1 MMNRKALLIISM
13 FVFIIFSQTTIA
25 QTKKKSDAERE
36 GLRGKVK
43 SVKEKYYEE
52 KRIFFGLVPIKEE
65 FWDEYKEFNNNGNI
79 KYEEKPS
86 YHGGNYRDREFY
98 KYNERG
104 DCVESIDSNYE
115 NGNIYTYPCRYEY
128 IYDKQGNISEKKWY
142 SYNKLNYN
150 YYYKYDDK
158 GNCIEELF
166 EELKDSTFSK
176 YIFIRDTNG
185 RMIVW
190 ERYIKFGDFLSKLVY
205 TLDEDGNRIKEEYY
219 NKEGNKENETIYIY
233 NYEHDVIM
241 EVNYDD
247 KFKRFYSKI
256 YAYQYDDNFNWIKRI
271 EYKNDM
277 SIEYI
282 IKRKIEYY
290 DE

>member
-1 MMNRKALLIISM
+1 MKSKAILIISL

-65 FWDEYKEFNNNGNI
+65 FWDKYKEYNRDGNI

-150 YYYKYDDK
+150 YCYKYDDK

-190 ERYIKFGDFLSKLVY
+190 ERYIKLGDFHSKLVY

-271 EYKNDM
+271 EYNKDM
-277 SIEYI
+277 SIKYI
-282 IKRKIEYY
+282 TKRKIKYY